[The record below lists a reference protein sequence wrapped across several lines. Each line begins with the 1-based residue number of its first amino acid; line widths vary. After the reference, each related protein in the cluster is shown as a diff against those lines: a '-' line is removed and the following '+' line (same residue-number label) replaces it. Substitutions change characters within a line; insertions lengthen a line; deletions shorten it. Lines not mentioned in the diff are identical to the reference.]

1 MKWKPKKT
9 MNTLKAKIPPLK
21 KGRVN
26 WAKYLSSTFKDKSQ
40 LIQTVLDFLK
50 GEEMEHVRLLKKIS
64 ATPPR

>member
-1 MKWKPKKT
+1 
-9 MNTLKAKIPPLK
+9 MNTLKAKILHLKRGGLIGLNTYPP
-21 KGRVN
+21 
-26 WAKYLSSTFKDKSQ
+26 TFKDKSQ